1 MQKLP
6 IVGVMGS
13 GSDPYRGLSQQVG
26 TLVARLGCHL
36 LTGGGGGVMAET
48 AGAFVKTEGRKGSSI
63 GIIKGEVR
71 EEALQNG
78 GLGGLG
84 GLRGLRRKFIPG
96 TVNEAVEIPIYTHLP
111 LSGADGKDYRSRN
124 HINVLTADILVALP
138 GGEGTFSEVMLR
150 LEYGSDVILFLGE
163 YTIAGKP
170 ASFFQEYGSEEYSS
184 ETGGT
189 VRTAENGSQLE
200 HLLKKMIS
208 SRY

>member
-13 GSDPYRGLSQQVG
+13 GSDPYRGLSEQVG
-26 TLVARLGCHL
+26 RLVARLGCHL

-71 EEALQNG
+71 EEALQKGGPG
-78 GLGGLG
+78 GLS
-84 GLRGLRRKFIPG
+84 RKFIPG
-96 TVNEAVEIPIYTHLP
+96 TVNDAVEIPIYTHLP
-111 LSGADGKDYRSRN
+111 LSGAHGKDYRSRN

-170 ASFFQEYGSEEYSS
+170 ASFFQEYGFEEYSS
-184 ETGGT
+184 ESGGT
-189 VRTAENGSQLE
+189 VRTAEDSGQLE
-200 HLLKKMIS
+200 HMLNKMIS
-208 SRY
+208 GRY